1 MKWQK
6 HAFAAITLATRKKQ
20 STLGMGTLRLLLSA
34 IALMTLCFS
43 FADMALAQ
51 TATAYSK
58 EAMEQAL
65 ATKHHY
71 DLYGIH
77 FDFDKAVIQPD
88 SNALLDDITTAL
100 KHFPKWRLRITG
112 HTDSTGDA
120 AYNEELSMNRA
131 NAIKQALVERGIDA
145 ARLETL
151 GMGEKQPVA
160 SNDTPEGQA
169 LNRRVELVRLD
180 MKPNI
185 VVIMGDD
192 IGMWNIGAYHRG
204 LMAGKTPNLDK
215 IAKEGMLFTD
225 YYAEASCTAGRA
237 NFITGELPI
246 RTGMT
251 TVGQAGASI
260 GLPAE
265 ACTIATAL
273 KAQGY
278 ATGQFGKNHL
288 GDKNEFLPT
297 VHGFDE
303 FFGYLYHLDAMED
316 PAHPNYPQDLLNVV
330 GPRNMVH
337 SWATDVDD
345 PTEMPRW
352 GKIGKQKIEDAGTLY
367 PERMKTVDNEI
378 RDLALNFMEKAQKD
392 GKPFFCWLNPTRMHI
407 VTHLSEKYEKMRNS
421 ENGWS
426 EEEAGMAQ
434 LDDDVGLV
442 MQKLKDMG
450 VDDNTIV
457 VFTTDNGTEVFT
469 WPDGGQTPFAQSKGT
484 VMEGGFR
491 VPCILRWPGH
501 VPADSVQNG
510 IFSGMDWF
518 PTFLDA
524 AGNPNIT
531 DQLLKGVKLGDR
543 TYKNHLD
550 GYDQMAA
557 ITGKGPSTRH
567 EIFYLGESTVGAV
580 RIDDYKYRFIDQ
592 PQGWLGDKTKPD
604 VPYIT
609 NLRLDPFERTGWP
622 NDGTKEGAQQ
632 YFDWFKY
639 QFWRFVFVQQLMA
652 KEIQTFLDYPPMQR
666 GASFNLDAVKAEMAK
681 KMQQAEAA
689 SKGTGQ

>member
-20 STLGMGTLRLLLSA
+20 STLGMGTLRPLLSA

-77 FDFDKAVIQPD
+77 FDFDKAVIEPD

-112 HTDSTGDA
+112 HTDSSGKPE
-120 AYNEELSMNRA
+120 YNEELSMNRA

-237 NFITGELPI
+237 NFITGQLPI

-273 KAQGY
+273 KEQGY

-457 VFTTDNGTEVFT
+457 VFNTDNGTEVFT

-524 AGNPNIT
+524 AGNPDIT

-557 ITGKGPSTRH
+557 ITGKGPSARH

-592 PQGWLGDKTKPD
+592 PQGWLGEKTRPD

-622 NDGTKEGAQQ
+622 NEGTKEGAQQ

-652 KEIQTFLDYPPMQR
+652 KELQTFLDFPPMQR

-681 KMQQAEAA
+681 RMQQAEAA